1 MLFEKKIENLAI
13 FGNGENHCKNT
24 EFENIVFNSKNVKKG
39 DIFLP
44 LKGDNHDAH
53 KFIQEAYDMGAVCVI
68 SEKNLNNENY
78 IHVENT
84 SLFLENI
91 ARKQRELFRGLVIGI
106 TGSNGKTTTK
116 ETLSKYYENNLK
128 EEEVYK
134 SFGNYNNFFG
144 LCFSLLDLNPFHKV
158 GFFEIGTNNPGEIS
172 KLAEILK
179 MDLSIVT
186 NIGHAHLEGLKSI
199 RGVASEKTDIFNFTH
214 EKGFCFGNIPEDYLT
229 LAKEK
234 SIRKKSFFISNNDSK
249 KLLKKVINTT
259 NALLK
264 LKSDSEQI
272 DAFLAE
278 KISIPGR
285 FEIKKS
291 RSKALIID
299 DAYNANPDSFKYAFH
314 KIQNLDL
321 SKILSEDVKDKYRRK
336 ICVFGKM
343 GELGDK
349 SEELHK
355 NILEEASSIF
365 DLVFV
370 IDLKMDLKSSNV
382 RFLKREKIESSLKE
396 YLNEDSLIFFKG
408 SRSVKMENIINNLI

>member
-13 FGNGENHCKNT
+13 FGRGKNHCKNT
-24 EFENIVFNSKNVKKG
+24 EFENIIFNSKDVKRG

-44 LKGDNHDAH
+44 LKGNNHDAH

-68 SEKNLNNENY
+68 SEKDLNNEKY

-84 SLFLENI
+84 RLFLENI

-116 ETLSKYYENNLK
+116 ETLSKYYEDNLK
-128 EEEVYK
+128 GKEVYK

-144 LCFSLLDLNPFHKV
+144 LCFSLLELSTSHKV
-158 GFFEIGTNNPGEIS
+158 GIFEIGTNNPGEIS

-186 NIGHAHLEGLKSI
+186 NIGNAHLEGLKSI
-199 RGVASEKTDIFNFTH
+199 RGVANEKTDIFNFTND
-214 EKGFCFGNIPEDYLT
+214 KGFCFGNIPEEYLT
-229 LAKEK
+229 LAKKK
-234 SIRKKSFFISNNDSK
+234 SIPKKSFFLSNNDSK
-249 KLLKKVINTT
+249 KLLKKVINTA

-264 LKSDSEQI
+264 LKSDPEEI
-272 DAFLAE
+272 DAFFGE
-278 KISIPGR
+278 KITIPGR

-291 RSKALIID
+291 KSKAIIID

-370 IDLKMDLKSSNV
+370 IDLKMDLKASNI
-382 RFLKREKIESSLKE
+382 RFLKREKIESSLKD
-396 YLNEDSLIFFKG
+396 YLNEDTLIFFKG

>member
-106 TGSNGKTTTK
+106 TGSNGKTTAK

-214 EKGFCFGNIPEDYLT
+214 DRGFCFGNIPEDYLT

-264 LKSDSEQI
+264 L
-272 DAFLAE
+272 
-278 KISIPGR
+278 
-285 FEIKKS
+285 
-291 RSKALIID
+291 
-299 DAYNANPDSFKYAFH
+299 
-314 KIQNLDL
+314 
-321 SKILSEDVKDKYRRK
+321 
-336 ICVFGKM
+336 
-343 GELGDK
+343 
-349 SEELHK
+349 
-355 NILEEASSIF
+355 
-365 DLVFV
+365 
-370 IDLKMDLKSSNV
+370 
-382 RFLKREKIESSLKE
+382 
-396 YLNEDSLIFFKG
+396 SLIH
-408 SRSVKMENIINNLI
+408 I

>member
-1 MLFEKKIENLAI
+1 ME
-13 FGNGENHCKNT
+13 
-24 EFENIVFNSKNVKKG
+24 
-39 DIFLP
+39 
-44 LKGDNHDAH
+44 
-53 KFIQEAYDMGAVCVI
+53 
-68 SEKNLNNENY
+68 
-78 IHVENT
+78 
-84 SLFLENI
+84 
-91 ARKQRELFRGLVIGI
+91 
-106 TGSNGKTTTK
+106 
-116 ETLSKYYENNLK
+116 
-128 EEEVYK
+128 
-134 SFGNYNNFFG
+134 
-144 LCFSLLDLNPFHKV
+144 LNPFHKG

-214 EKGFCFGNIPEDYLT
+214 ERGFCFGNIPEDYLT

-259 NALLK
+259 NTLLK

-272 DAFLAE
+272 DAFLAK

-314 KIQNLDL
+314 NIQNLDL